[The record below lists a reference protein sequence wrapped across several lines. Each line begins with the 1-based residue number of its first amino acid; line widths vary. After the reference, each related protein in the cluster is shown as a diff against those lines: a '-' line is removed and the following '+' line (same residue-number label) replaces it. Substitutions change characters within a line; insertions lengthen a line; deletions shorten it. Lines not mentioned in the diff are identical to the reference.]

1 MRITLKGDGGIL
13 EQVFQGRSLLAEKD
27 FTREELEYLI
37 DFSAHLKDLKKRL
50 ESERTLLIEK
60 LKGNDLS
67 IDDSETPDPV
77 DLAVR
82 NYSKNVMLAVSEN
95 ESRQLTEVDEAL
107 LRLEDD
113 EYGNCQNC
121 EKPINPKR
129 LAAIPW
135 ARYCLD
141 CQELVEQG
149 LLDEE

>member
-1 MRITLKGDGGIL
+1 MSKSTNKKIKER
-13 EQVFQGRSLLAEKD
+13 LLAE
-27 FTREELEYLI
+27 REQ
-37 DFSAHLKDLKKRL
+37 
-50 ESERTLLIEK
+50 LLNK

-67 IDDSETPDPV
+67 VDDSETPDPV

-95 ESRQLTEVDEAL
+95 ESRQLLLINEAL
-107 LRLEDD
+107 ERISDD
-113 EYGNCQNC
+113 EYGDCQNC

-129 LAAIPW
+129 LDAVPW
-135 ARYCLD
+135 ARYCLN

>member
-1 MRITLKGDGGIL
+1 MSKLNLKEIK
-13 EQVFQGRSLLAEKD
+13 EKLLAE
-27 FTREELEYLI
+27 RE
-37 DFSAHLKDLKKRL
+37 
-50 ESERTLLIEK
+50 LLIEK

-67 IDDSETPDPV
+67 IDDAETPDPV

-95 ESRQLTEVDEAL
+95 ESRQLLLIDQAL
-107 LRLEDD
+107 LRIDDD
-113 EYGNCQNC
+113 EYGPCQNC

-135 ARYCLD
+135 ARFCID
-141 CQELVEQG
+141 CQELLEKG

>member
-1 MRITLKGDGGIL
+1 MT
-13 EQVFQGRSLLAEKD
+13 A
-27 FTREELEYLI
+27 
-37 DFSAHLKDLKKRL
+37 ANLKKIKERL
-50 ESERTLLIEK
+50 LGERELLIQK

-95 ESRQLTEVDEAL
+95 ESRQLALVDEAL
-107 LRLEDD
+107 LRVEDD
-113 EYGNCQNC
+113 EYGLCQNC
-121 EKPINPKR
+121 EKSINQKR

-149 LLDEE
+149 LLDDE

>member
-1 MRITLKGDGGIL
+1 MTKT
-13 EQVFQGRSLLAEKD
+13 Q
-27 FTREELEYLI
+27 
-37 DFSAHLKDLKKRL
+37 LKDIKQKLMA
-50 ESERTLLIEK
+50 ERELLVEK

-95 ESRQLTEVDEAL
+95 ESKQLTQIDEAL
-107 LRLEDD
+107 LRIEHD
-113 EYGNCQNC
+113 EYGACQNC
-121 EKPINPKR
+121 EKAINPKR

-141 CQELVEQG
+141 CQSLLEQG

>member
-1 MRITLKGDGGIL
+1 MT
-13 EQVFQGRSLLAEKD
+13 A
-27 FTREELEYLI
+27 
-37 DFSAHLKDLKKRL
+37 ANLKKIKERL
-50 ESERTLLIEK
+50 LNERELLIEK

-95 ESRQLTEVDEAL
+95 ESRQLVLVDEAL
-107 LRLEDD
+107 LRVEDD

-121 EKPINPKR
+121 EKSINQKR

-149 LLDEE
+149 LLDDE

>member
-1 MRITLKGDGGIL
+1 MSKPNLKTIK
-13 EQVFQGRSLLAEKD
+13 EKLLAE
-27 FTREELEYLI
+27 REVLI
-37 DFSAHLKDLKKRL
+37 Q
-50 ESERTLLIEK
+50 K

-67 IDDSETPDPV
+67 VDDSETPDPV

-95 ESRQLTEVDEAL
+95 ESKQLTQIDEAL
-107 LRLEDD
+107 TRIGDD
-113 EYGNCQNC
+113 EYGQCQNC
-121 EKPINPKR
+121 DKAINPKR

-141 CQELVEQG
+141 CQELLEQG

>member
-1 MRITLKGDGGIL
+1 MSKLNVKGLK
-13 EQVFQGRSLLAEKD
+13 EKLLAE
-27 FTREELEYLI
+27 RE
-37 DFSAHLKDLKKRL
+37 
-50 ESERTLLIEK
+50 LLINK

-67 IDDSETPDPV
+67 VDDSETPDPV

-95 ESRQLTEVDEAL
+95 ESRQLTLIDEAL

-113 EYGNCQNC
+113 EYGPCQNC
-121 EKPINPKR
+121 ENPINPKR

-141 CQELVEQG
+141 CQQLLEQG
-149 LLDEE
+149 LLEEE